1 MKMNKVKVLSIAL
14 LAIGTTSQAQD
25 IDQAKKAIDAE
36 QFDSAKTIL
45 KSIIAAKP
53 DNGTADFYL
62 GNVYLLQNYADSAK
76 IYYQKGLADANA
88 KNLNNIGLGLI
99 DLDNGKPVEAEQKFA
114 LATKDLKRKDIEEY
128 IFIGRAY
135 TLSLK
140 PDYKKALE
148 YLNKAKLINP
158 QDAQLNLALGN
169 AYYGDKNQNEAY
181 SAYRNA
187 YAIDSKLIRAKMQL
201 GVLLKGAKAYTEAIK
216 AFDEVV
222 AINPNYGP
230 VFRELAET
238 YYLWGRNEPSKYRTY
253 IDKALVNYE
262 KYLTLTDYSL
272 SSRMRHADFLVLA
285 GEYKALEVEANKMV
299 ELDKVNPRIL
309 RYLGISAYQNGNYEV
324 AIKSLESYISDASN
338 KTIAFDYQILG
349 LSKIKKAVG
358 TDGTALDTALFDNA
372 LLDLKKSSE
381 MDPNSLS
388 TNLSELGKKL
398 YELKLY
404 KQAVTIFSIAVEN
417 KESKTYTLDN
427 FYLGNSYYF
436 DNAAKEVAQRDT
448 IGLQKG
454 DLAYGAVIEA
464 SPKTQDAY
472 LYRARINSLLE
483 NDAMTI
489 KYYDD
494 YVNIV
499 TEKGP
504 EELAKPAVIKKII
517 ESYNTAGA
525 SYANTNK
532 AKAIEYFNK
541 TLVIDPANEYALN
554 SLKSLK

>member
-14 LAIGTTSQAQD
+14 LAVVTTSHAQD

-36 QFDSAKTIL
+36 QFDNAKKIL

-62 GNVYLLQNYADSAK
+62 GNVYLLQNEADSAK
-76 IYYQKGLADANA
+76 VFYQKGLADSGAA
-88 KNLNNIGLGLI
+88 NLNNIGLGLI
-99 DLDNGKPVEAEQKFA
+99 DLDNGNATAAEQKFA
-114 LATKDLKRKDIEEY
+114 LATKSLRKKDIEEY

-135 TLSLK
+135 TLSTK
-140 PDYKKALE
+140 PDYKKAIE
-148 YLNKAKLINP
+148 YLNKAKLVNP
-158 QDAQLNLALGN
+158 QDPQLNLALGN

-187 YAIDSKLIRAKMQL
+187 YAADNTLIRAKMQL

-216 AFDEVV
+216 AFDEVI
-222 AINPNYGP
+222 AINVNYGP
-230 VFRELAET
+230 VYRELAET

-285 GEYKALEVEANKMV
+285 GEYKALEVEANKMI
-299 ELDKVNPRIL
+299 ELNKVNPRIL
-309 RYLGISAYQNGNYEV
+309 RYLGISAYQNGNYDV
-324 AIKSLESYISDASN
+324 AIKSLENFISDPAN
-338 KTIAFDYQILG
+338 KIIAFDYQILG
-349 LSKIKKAVG
+349 FSKVKKAVG
-358 TDGTALDTALFDNA
+358 VDGANFDSALFDA
-372 LLDLKKSSE
+372 GLVDLKKSADMDSNGLASNISE
-381 MDPNSLS
+381 M
-388 TNLSELGKKL
+388 GKNL
-398 YELKLY
+398 YELKLF
-404 KQAVTIFSIAVEN
+404 KQAAAIFEIAVVN
-417 KESKTYTLDN
+417 KESKSYVLDN
-427 FYLGNSYYF
+427 FYLGNSLYF
-436 DNAAKEVAQRDT
+436 DNTKKDVKPDPIALQRA
-448 IGLQKG
+448 
-454 DLAYGAVIEA
+454 DLAYGSVIEA

-472 LYRARINSLLE
+472 LYRARTNSLLE

-489 KYYDD
+489 KYYND
-494 YVNIV
+494 YVAIV
-499 TEKGP
+499 TEKGA
-504 EELAKPAVIKKII
+504 EELAKPAVVKKVI

-525 SYANTNK
+525 SYANTDK

-541 TLVIDPANEYALN
+541 TLSIDPANQYALD

>member
-1 MKMNKVKVLSIAL
+1 MNKVKVLSFAL
-14 LAIGTTSQAQD
+14 LAIVTASKAQD

-36 QFDSAKTIL
+36 QFDNAKKIL

-62 GNVYLLQNYADSAK
+62 GNVYLLQNIADSAK
-76 IYYQKGLADANA
+76 IYYEKGLSDSNA
-88 KNLNNIGLGLI
+88 VNLNNIGLGLI
-99 DLDNGKPVEAEQKFA
+99 DLDNGNAAAAEQKFA
-114 LATKDLKRKDIEEY
+114 LATKNLKKKSIEEY

-135 TLSLK
+135 TISLK

-187 YAIDSKLIRAKMQL
+187 YASDNTLIRAKMQL

-216 AFDEVV
+216 AFDEVI
-222 AINPNYGP
+222 AINANYGP
-230 VFRELAET
+230 VYRELAET
-238 YYLWGRNEPSKYRTY
+238 YYLWGRNEPAKYRTY
-253 IDKALVNYE
+253 IDKSLVNYE
-262 KYLTLTDYSL
+262 KYLSLTDYSL

-285 GEYKALEVEANKMV
+285 GEYKALEIEANKMV

-309 RYLGISAYQNGNYEV
+309 RYLGISAYQNGNYDV
-324 AIKSLESYISDASN
+324 AIKSLESFISEPAN

-349 LSKIKKAVG
+349 LSKIKKAIG
-358 TDGTALDTALFDNA
+358 TDGANIDNALFDAA
-372 LLDLKKSSE
+372 LVDLKKSSE
-381 MDPNSLS
+381 MDPNGLS

-404 KQAVTIFSIAVEN
+404 KQAVTIFSMAVEN
-417 KESKTYTLDN
+417 KESKSYVLDN

-436 DNAAKEVAQRDT
+436 DNAGKELAQRDT
-448 IGLQKG
+448 TGLQRG
-454 DLAYGAVIEA
+454 DLAYAAVIEA

-483 NDAMTI
+483 NDELTI
-489 KYYDD
+489 KYYND
-494 YVNIV
+494 YVAIV

-525 SYANTNK
+525 SYANTDK

-541 TLVIDPANEYALN
+541 TLAIDPANQYALD
-554 SLKSLK
+554 SVKSLK